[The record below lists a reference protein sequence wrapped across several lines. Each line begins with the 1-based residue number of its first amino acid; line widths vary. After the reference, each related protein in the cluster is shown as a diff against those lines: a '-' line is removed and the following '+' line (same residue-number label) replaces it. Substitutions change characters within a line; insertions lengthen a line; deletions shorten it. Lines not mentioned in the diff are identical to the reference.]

1 MAYTYGTATYSGII
15 LHYMKTAPSN
25 IVLRSINSNVT
36 ASGHY
41 GINGG
46 FFYADPNKTV
56 ENWPVLSLTV
66 NNDVPVGTLVYRD
79 TGTYGSGWANV
90 NYARG
95 TVFYD
100 GVSRALGV
108 RVVSNADQ
116 ISVTNRSN
124 YWAQGGVSMS
134 LQDETN
140 WRNIA
145 VTQQNLPNPD
155 GVIQRAGL
163 VYSSSGY
170 IYLVMTASGEPGA
183 TAAQFR
189 QAIKQTLGALD
200 GVFLDSSGSAQM
212 LSAEFRNAGD
222 GRKVKTMVGIIS

>member
-1 MAYTYGTATYSGII
+1 M
-15 LHYMKTAPSN
+15 
-25 IVLRSINSNVT
+25 
-36 ASGHY
+36 
-41 GINGG
+41 
-46 FFYADPNKTV
+46 
-56 ENWPVLSLTV
+56 LSLTV
-66 NNDVPVGTLVYRD
+66 NNDVPVGSLVYRD
-79 TGTYGSGWANV
+79 TGYGSGWANV

-100 GVSRALGV
+100 GVNRALGV
-108 RVVSNADQ
+108 RIVSTADQ

-134 LQDETN
+134 LQDDAN

-200 GVFLDSSGSAQM
+200 GIFLDSSGSAQM
-212 LSAEFRNAGD
+212 LSAEFRNSGD

>member
-1 MAYTYGTATYSGII
+1 
-15 LHYMKTAPSN
+15 MKTTASN
-25 IVLRSINSNVT
+25 IVLRRINSNVT

-46 FFYADPNKTV
+46 FYILGEPI
-56 ENWPVLSLTV
+56 ESQPLLSLTV
-66 NNDVPVGTLVYRD
+66 NNDVPVGSLIYQD
-79 TGTYGSGWANV
+79 TSYGSGWANV
-90 NYARG
+90 GYARG
-95 TVFYD
+95 TVFHD
-100 GVSRALGV
+100 TVSRTIGV
-108 RVVSNADQ
+108 RVVSNASQ

-134 LQDETN
+134 LQNDAN
-140 WRNIA
+140 WRDIA

-163 VYSSSGY
+163 VYNEAGY
-170 IYLVMTASGEPGA
+170 VYLVMTASGQLGA
-183 TAAQFR
+183 TAGQFR

-200 GVFLDSSGSAQM
+200 GIFLDSSGSAQM
-212 LSAEFRNAGD
+212 LCAEFRNAGD